1 MEIIPAIMPKS
12 FEDMRNKMAQVFEIV
27 PLVQLDIMDGFFVA
41 DKTFPFFDKDR
52 GDMARI
58 LAQEDGLPYWNEIDV
73 ELDLMV
79 KYAHKDFATFVALG
93 PKRIIFHI
101 EAEGNTDE
109 FKDFLE
115 AIDMYTR
122 ENIEIGVAINN
133 DTPIENIYPLIP
145 HVSFVQCM
153 GIAQIGLQG
162 EEFDERVL
170 ERITILKD
178 KFPNL
183 DISVDGSVNK
193 NTILALK
200 EAGANRFVVGSA
212 IFGSVFPEDE
222 IAELQEIIN

>member
-79 KYAHKDFATFVALG
+79 KYAHKDFATFVAFG

-101 EAEGNTDE
+101 EAEGNTEE

-133 DTPIENIYPLIP
+133 DTSIEDIYPLIP
-145 HVSFVQCM
+145 HLSFVQCM

-170 ERITILKD
+170 KRITILKE